1 MCESGHSHGKWSSLV
16 DKEIG
21 ACLVFTINQS
31 NQHLLFAKAALLG
44 VHFRNVLQGALYCRR
59 VLWIPVK
66 ERNLT
71 LWERLF
77 VNISLVSCFFFSLC
91 CEVTVLTFLV
101 RINVFFL
108 SFFSFSLNASSVVT
122 FFLPTPVC
130 RKFPLLILHH
140 FSPPSNNPISVL
152 WAGRISSSQ
161 TPSNTNHV
169 TTHWAD

>member
-1 MCESGHSHGKWSSLV
+1 MVVLSRQ
-16 DKEIG
+16 D
-21 ACLVFTINQS
+21 
-31 NQHLLFAKAALLG
+31 LFFARAAWLS
-44 VHFRNVLQGALYCRR
+44 VHFWNVLQGALYCRG
-59 VLWIPVK
+59 VLWMPVK

-77 VNISLVSCFFFSLC
+77 VNISLVSCFCFSLC

-101 RINVFFL
+101 RINVFLL
-108 SFFSFSLNASSVVT
+108 SFFFFFSECLFSGH

-140 FSPPSNNPISVL
+140 FPPPSNNPISVL

-169 TTHWAD
+169 TIHWAD